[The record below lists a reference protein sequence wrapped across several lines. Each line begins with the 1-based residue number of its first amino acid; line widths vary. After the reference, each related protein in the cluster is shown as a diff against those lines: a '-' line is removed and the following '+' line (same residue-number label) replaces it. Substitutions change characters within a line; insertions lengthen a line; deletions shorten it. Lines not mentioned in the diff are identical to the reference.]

1 MISSVCVKLENT
13 GTYNATSNSYKN
25 KDSVLEES
33 RAIRKERLLS
43 YSKNFWQ
50 TSRKVTHTPQK
61 HTKNWSYI
69 IWETKEMLKNYNT
82 I

>member
-43 YSKNFWQ
+43 YSKNF
-50 TSRKVTHTPQK
+50 
-61 HTKNWSYI
+61 
-69 IWETKEMLKNYNT
+69 
-82 I
+82 